1 MSAKW
6 LVFSVKYFLKGPT
19 VNQQQLEQMRTGKG
33 FIAALDQ
40 SGGSTPKALKLYG
53 VDESSYSNEDEMFDV
68 IHAMRSRMVMSP
80 AFTGKRVLAAILFE
94 GTMDR
99 SIDGVGS
106 AEYLWSRK
114 QVIAI
119 LKVDKGL
126 ADEADGV
133 QLMKPMPELDALLA
147 KARANGI
154 FGTKMRSVIK
164 VANAKGI
171 SEVVAQQF
179 AVGRQILAGGL
190 VPIIEPE
197 VDINSPSKKEAEVLL
212 KAALLKEL
220 DAQSADQPVM
230 LKLTLPEDDN
240 FYLDL
245 VKHPSVLRVV
255 ALSGGYSRDDANTK
269 LSKNNGVIASFSR
282 ALTEGLSAQQSD
294 TEFNAALDSAI
305 ASIYAASNT

>member
-80 AFTGKRVLAAILFE
+80 AFTGNRVLAAILFE

-220 DAQSADQPVM
+220 DAQPVDQPVM

-255 ALSGGYSRDDANTK
+255 ALSGGYSRDDDNTK

>member
-1 MSAKW
+1 M
-6 LVFSVKYFLKGPT
+6 FSVKYFLKGPT
-19 VNQQQLEQMRTGKG
+19 VNQQQLTQMRTGKG

-53 VDESSYSNEDEMFDV
+53 VDETAYSNEDQMFDV

-80 AFTGKRVLAAILFE
+80 AFTGERVLAAILFE

-106 AEYLWSRK
+106 AEYLWSHK

-164 VANAKGI
+164 VANAKGV

-179 AVGRQILAGGL
+179 AVGRQILAAGL

-197 VDINSPSKKEAEVLL
+197 VDINSPSKREAEVLL

-220 DAQSADQPVM
+220 DAQPADQPVM
-230 LKLTLPEDDN
+230 LKLTLPEEDN

-294 TEFNAALDSAI
+294 TAFNAALDSAI